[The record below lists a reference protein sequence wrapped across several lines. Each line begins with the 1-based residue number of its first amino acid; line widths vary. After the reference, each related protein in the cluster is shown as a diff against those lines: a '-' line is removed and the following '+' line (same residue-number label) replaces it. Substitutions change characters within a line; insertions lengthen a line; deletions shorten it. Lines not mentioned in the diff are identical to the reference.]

1 MLGWAW
7 PWTLGRTRQRDASA
21 SDRDVAI
28 FTRLT
33 DSPLAADALPAPERR
48 AARQRRTPPQ
58 RPLRDNPIF
67 VLLAIGLLVAAL
79 VALVTLAD
87 RSTGLSPALLSE
99 VVLYALVAVD
109 LTMLGALGFVLA
121 RNVIKLLVERRRALP
136 FARFRAKLVAAML
149 GLTLVPAVLVLI
161 VGSELIRNSAEA
173 LVRAAD
179 RRRARRRPRDRER
192 LLPGHA
198 GADQPPGGAAGASAR
213 HRRHRPRR
221 RGDDPG
227 PRHARSRVGAV
238 HASSRCTA
246 SCPAPIRW
254 R

>member
-1 MLGWAW
+1 M
-7 PWTLGRTRQRDASA
+7 
-21 SDRDVAI
+21 AI

-33 DSPLAADALPAPERR
+33 DSPLAAEALPAPEPVQ
-48 AARQRRTPPQ
+48 ASGGTPPQ

-149 GLTLVPAVLVLI
+149 GLALVPAVLVLI
-161 VGSELIRNSAEA
+161 VGS
-173 LVRAAD
+173 
-179 RRRARRRPRDRER
+179 
-192 LLPGHA
+192 
-198 GADQPPGGAAGASAR
+198 
-213 HRRHRPRR
+213 
-221 RGDDPG
+221 
-227 PRHARSRVGAV
+227 
-238 HASSRCTA
+238 
-246 SCPAPIRW
+246 
-254 R
+254 